1 MREPLVRDKY
11 WFIGMRFNRIK
22 LFLLVSVITAVSLT
36 GLHYFWLVPK
46 YTVPILMYH
55 EIGYEGG
62 SFSVTP
68 ENFAKQM
75 EYLKDGGYD
84 VISLN
89 QLVEGIKSGRV
100 FKRNK
105 VVITFDDGYENNFKY
120 AYPVLKKM
128 KFPATIFIISG
139 FMDKAPKEGEKE
151 FLRWAE
157 VKEMSENGI
166 SFGSHTAS
174 HIYLGDVTDENAAAG
189 EIAGSKK
196 MIEEKIGSNAG
207 YFCYPS
213 GGFNDMVK
221 AMVKSAGYKGACTTN
236 RGFVDFNR
244 DVYELKRVK
253 VTNSDLNRPVSFWI
267 KLSGYYNILRK
278 EKHPHR

>member
-1 MREPLVRDKY
+1 MKKI
-11 WFIGMRFNRIK
+11 FIP
-22 LFLLVSVITAVSLT
+22 LFLAVILFTVLY
-36 GLHYFWLVPK
+36 YFWLVPK

-68 ENFAKQM
+68 ENFARQR
-75 EYLKDGGYD
+75 EYIKNGRYE
-84 VISLN
+84 VITLD
-89 QLVEGIKSGRV
+89 QLVEGVKSGKA

-139 FMDKAPKEGEKE
+139 FMDRIPREGEKE
-151 FLRWAE
+151 FLKWAE
-157 VKEMSENGI
+157 VKEMAENGI
-166 SFGSHTAS
+166 SFGSHTMN
-174 HIYLGDVTDENAAAG
+174 HMYLGDAMDEKAALG

-196 MIEEKIGSNAG
+196 MIEEKTGSSVG

-213 GGFNDMVK
+213 GGFNDKVK
-221 AMVKSAGYKGACTTN
+221 EMVKSCGYKGACTTN

-253 VTNSDLNRPVSFWI
+253 VTNSDLSRPVSFWI
-267 KLSGYYNILRK
+267 KLSGYYNVLRK